1 MSARPRY
8 ALGVDFGTESGRAAV
23 FDLAHGHLVSS
34 AIHPYSNGVIDEG
47 LPDSGQK
54 LGPDWALQDPD
65 DYLAVLRDAGR
76 RAVED
81 SGVDPMDIIGVG
93 IDFTA
98 CTMLPTT
105 ADGTPLCTLPQW
117 RDEPNAWVKLWKH
130 HAAQP
135 YADQI
140 NAAAA
145 ISRPDLL
152 ARHGGRYSSEWF
164 WSKVLQTVT
173 EAPDVHAAA
182 ERYIEACDWVVWQL
196 TGVERRAACVAG
208 YKAFWDPEEGFPDE
222 FLASLHP
229 ELAGVVDSR
238 MQRDL
243 RPLGERAGGLT
254 EEWAAALGLAPD
266 TAVAIAT
273 LDAHTS
279 VPATG
284 VTEPGRMVMIMG
296 TSICHLV
303 IGDERRE
310 VEGMCGVIQGGI
322 TPGTWGFE
330 AGQSCVGDHFAW
342 FVENQAPADD
352 VAEASA
358 RGVSVNQVLEE
369 RAARIGPGESGL
381 LALDWWNGNRS
392 VLVDAVLT
400 GLILG
405 MTLSTKPEEMYRAL
419 MEATAYGT
427 RTIIEAFERQGVPVT
442 QVVACG
448 GLPDESPLLMQI
460 FSDVTGREIWVA
472 QSGQTPALGAAM
484 HAAVAAGSERGGF
497 RSIEEAAERMGH
509 LRDVPYRPDPERS
522 AIYDRLYSEYKV
534 LHDYFGRGGNDV
546 MKRLKALRS
555 ECLVAQGDGGSHA

>member
-1 MSARPRY
+1 VADGPRY
-8 ALGVDFGTESGRAAV
+8 VLGVDFGTESGRAAL
-23 FDLAHGHLVSS
+23 FDVADGRLVSS
-34 AIHPYSNGVIDEG
+34 AIQRYANGVIDER
-47 LPDSGQK
+47 LPDGGPA

-65 DYLAVLRDAGR
+65 DYLEVLRTAGR
-76 RAVED
+76 RAVAD
-81 SGVDPMDIIGVG
+81 SGVDPTAVIGVG

-98 CTMLPTT
+98 CTMLPTL
-105 ADGTPLCTLPQW
+105 ADGTPLCSLPQW
-117 RDEPNAWVKLWKH
+117 RHQPDAWVKLWKH

-135 YADQI
+135 YADRI
-140 NAAAA
+140 NELAERT
-145 ISRPDLL
+145 RPDLL

-164 WSKVLQTVT
+164 WSKVLQTVE
-173 EAPDVHAAA
+173 EAPAVHAAA

-208 YKAFWDPEEGFPDE
+208 YKALWDPDEGFPVA
-222 FLASLHP
+222 FLADLHP
-229 ELAGVVDSR
+229 ELADVAERR
-238 MQRDL
+238 MQHDL

-254 EEWAAALGLAPD
+254 PQWAAALGLQPG

-279 VPATG
+279 VPAAG

-303 IGDERRE
+303 IGEERRE
-310 VEGMCGVIQGGI
+310 VEGMCGVIRGGI

-342 FVENQAPADD
+342 FVDAAAPAAD
-352 VAEASA
+352 VALAAE
-358 RGVSVNQVLEE
+358 RGTSVNEVLEE
-369 RAARIGPGESGL
+369 RAARLEPGESGL

-392 VLVDAVLT
+392 VLVDADLT
-400 GLILG
+400 GLVLG
-405 MTLSTKPEEMYRAL
+405 MTLRTRPEELYRAL

-427 RTIIEAFERQGVPVT
+427 RTIIEAFEQQGVPVE

-460 FSDVTGREIWVA
+460 FADVIDREIWVA
-472 QSGQTPALGAAM
+472 RSPQTPALGSAI
-484 HAAVAAGSERGGF
+484 HAAVAAGPALGGYPT
-497 RSIEEAAERMGH
+497 IEDAAARMGH
-509 LRDVPYRPDPERS
+509 LRPEPFRPEPGRV
-522 AIYDRLYSEYKV
+522 AVYDRLYAEYRL

-546 MKRLKALRS
+546 MKRLKRLRS
-555 ECLVAQGDGGSHA
+555 VRSERSEMAL